1 MHHDLVAE
9 LQAYRNEM
17 TRPRDDQHAADV
29 RKEIDR
35 VAAAIAQKAEALE
48 TRAASHLADG
58 QDVPAAH
65 LQVEARELREAIRD
79 AAETAQ
85 ASTPLE
91 RAVPKKAG
99 K

>member
-1 MHHDLVAE
+1 MHHDLLAE
-9 LQAYRNEM
+9 LQAYRNEA
-17 TRPRDDQHAADV
+17 TRPRDEEHASAV
-29 RKEIDR
+29 HAEIDR
-35 VAAAIAQKAEALE
+35 VAAAVARKAEALE

-65 LQVEARELREAIRD
+65 LQVQARELRD
-79 AAETAQ
+79 ALGDAETTQ
-85 ASTPLE
+85 ESTPRE